1 MFFHSSAIKE
11 WKNKSRSSLFDKDAI
26 KRVPVG
32 VGVGV
37 GFVICSNHIEKELIN
52 NASEVAKYFQ
62 LPSSKKSNKIRLLLR
77 LNSLIWK

>member
-11 WKNKSRSSLFDKDAI
+11 WKNKSRSSLLDKDTT
-26 KRVPVG
+26 KRVPVGVG

-37 GFVICSNHIEKELIN
+37 GFVICSDHIDKELIN

-62 LPSSKKSNKIRLLLR
+62 LPSSKK
-77 LNSLIWK
+77 